1 MCVWSQYSHNVS
13 PSNRDG
19 PGSNKLIF
27 RGTILTIHVL
37 NTPSKTSLTFFF
49 HHWIITTVH
58 FYCLLHQCN
67 KKFPHYS
74 PSFNTHNFLQ
84 IAQYRYI
91 CSQVSTK
98 KQNTQKPKKQF
109 AYVQNQETKPYF
121 YRLAFPVSGDGIVYR
136 VEKHDLGLFHS
147 SKRNKNKQRGLPPP
161 RV

>member
-1 MCVWSQYSHNVS
+1 MWSQYHHHVS

-37 NTPSKTSLTFFF
+37 NTPS
-49 HHWIITTVH
+49 HHWIISTTVH
-58 FYCLLHQCN
+58 YCLLHQCN

-84 IAQYRYI
+84 IAQYIYI

-98 KQNTQKPKKQF
+98 PKQKKQNNPETKRLCF
-109 AYVQNQETKPYF
+109 TVWVAYVQNQETKPYF
-121 YRLAFPVSGDGIVYR
+121 YRLPFPVSGDGVVYR
-136 VEKHDLGLFHS
+136 VEKHELGLFHS
-147 SKRNKNKQRGLPPP
+147 SKEIKIMKNK
-161 RV
+161 